1 MNKKT
6 IDKDLKV
13 FLNKGYKEKIDRIY
27 KKFPK
32 TTCAGCGVCC
42 TDSPVVTYP
51 EFLYIIDYLNNSTLN
66 DMQKRQITKN
76 AMKEFFYGLI
86 DPTVDCPF
94 LDSKTRCLIHMV
106 APIACKR
113 WGLQSKEENEQDWE
127 TDYRINQEVREYYLR
142 LGIELSD
149 EVINRKIPYCDKVRI
164 LNNPHNFV
172 SNDFDKEAD
181 KIEPMVYFFGDK
193 TIENFTLCTY
203 ISYITLGN
211 RIFKKRLQFMREY
224 NLGNKD
230 VIENFIESVEFKNIF

>member
-1 MNKKT
+1 MT
-6 IDKDLKV
+6 GV
-13 FLNKGYKEKIDRIY
+13 Q
-27 KKFPK
+27 
-32 TTCAGCGVCC
+32 TCA
-42 TDSPVVTYP
+42 
-51 EFLYIIDYLNNSTLN
+51 L
-66 DMQKRQITKN
+66 
-76 AMKEFFYGLI
+76 
-86 DPTVDCPF
+86 
-94 LDSKTRCLIHMV
+94 
-106 APIACKR
+106 PI
-113 WGLQSKEENEQDWE
+113 L
-127 TDYRINQEVREYYLR
+127 
-142 LGIELSD
+142 ELSD